1 MSGGPSIAV
10 HNCKRFRWDLNE
22 SPLAIDFS
30 LPSEI
35 VDLRN
40 RVREFCEKEV
50 EPAAT
55 RLEKVADRRQWGPE
69 IIRLRKLAHEKGL
82 WLPHMPKGYGGMG
95 LRALGTPPLSAP
107 CDRVPP

>member
-1 MSGGPSIAV
+1 M
-10 HNCKRFRWDLNE
+10 
-22 SPLAIDFS
+22 AIDFS

-82 WLPHMPKGYGGMG
+82 WLPPC
-95 LRALGTPPLSAP
+95 RRSTAAWAWALGIATVSAE
-107 CDRVPP
+107 RAASSSRRSS